1 MATTEC
7 ARGRLAL
14 CSAHVAGMVDMV
26 ALPVWVGTLM
36 SGFGFSPARA
46 GGLAS
51 IFLIGVV
58 VASLYLAPR
67 FNRTNARIL
76 VPLGFVACAILFLL
90 NIVVDQYE
98 VMGLFH
104 FLGGLALGGA
114 LSLTHGTVGRS
125 VNPHRTF
132 ALLQFANG
140 VFAIGFMGSVPLLI
154 SAYGPDSMY
163 YAFAVIMLTAA
174 ILTGFFFPDPYT
186 SVHQQEHSNK
196 PHTALPVG
204 VWFGIAGVSLMAIMQ
219 SMMFSF
225 LERVGSNKG
234 FSVEQMASMLAFLG
248 LVNLAPAALAAVSEK
263 YLKAHRVMQ
272 FAPLFQ
278 MLLAF
283 VIVYSGSFY
292 IYAAA
297 GAFYPFIMIFTHT
310 FAFGLFAKLDP
321 SGRVVSSTPAINMLG
336 ASIGP
341 FMGGVLVQNM
351 GYEILPY
358 AVAVLACLAISSFFM
373 IGRHVNRSSQ
383 VALIN

>member
-26 ALPVWVGTLM
+26 ALPVWVGSLI

-67 FNRTNARIL
+67 FNRINARIL
-76 VPLGFVACAILFLL
+76 VPLGFVACGILFLL

-98 VMGLFH
+98 IMGVFH
-104 FLGGLALGGA
+104 FLGGLALGCA

-125 VNPHRTF
+125 ANPHRTF

-140 VFAIGFMGSVPLLI
+140 IFAIGFMGSVPLLI
-154 SAYGPDSMY
+154 HAYGAEAMY
-163 YAFAVIMLTAA
+163 YVFAVIMLMAA
-174 ILTGFFFPDPYT
+174 ILTGFFFPDPDR
-186 SVHQQEHSNK
+186 SVQQQARSSK

-225 LERVGSNKG
+225 LERVGSSKG

-248 LVNLAPAALAAVSEK
+248 LVNLAPAALAAVLEK
-263 YLKAHRVMQ
+263 HLKAHRVMQ
-272 FAPLFQ
+272 FAPVFQ
-278 MLLAF
+278 VLLAF
-283 VIVYSGSFY
+283 AIVYSGSFY
-292 IYAAA
+292 TYAAA

-341 FMGGVLVQNM
+341 FLGGVLVQEI
-351 GYEILPY
+351 GYGALPY
-358 AVAVLACLAISSFFM
+358 AVSVLALIAMLSFFM
-373 IGRHVNRSSQ
+373 IGRHIKRNSPVVLSH
-383 VALIN
+383 

>member
-26 ALPVWVGTLM
+26 ALPVWVGSLI

-67 FNRTNARIL
+67 FNRMNARIL
-76 VPLGFVACAILFLL
+76 VPIGFIVCGVLFLL

-98 VMGLFH
+98 IMGIFH
-104 FLGGLALGGA
+104 FLGGLALGCA

-125 VNPHRTF
+125 TNPHRTF

-154 SAYGPDSMY
+154 HAYGAEAMY
-163 YAFAVIMLTAA
+163 YTFAA
-174 ILTGFFFPDPYT
+174 IMCVAALLTGCFFPAQLPT
-186 SVHQQEHSNK
+186 PQPKRS
-196 PHTALPVG
+196 TAKSHGSLPVG
-204 VWFGIAGVSLMAIMQ
+204 VWFGIAGVSVMAITQ

-225 LERVGSNKG
+225 LERVGSAKG
-234 FSVEQMASMLAFLG
+234 FSVEQLASMFVILG
-248 LVNLAPAALAAVSEK
+248 FVNLAPAALAAVLEK
-263 YLKAHRVMQ
+263 RFKPHLVMQ

-278 MLLAF
+278 IGLALL
-283 VIVYSGSFY
+283 IVYSGSFY
-292 IYAAA
+292 MYAAA

-341 FMGGVLVQNM
+341 FLGGVLVQEI
-351 GYEILPY
+351 GYGALPY
-358 AVAVLACLAISSFFM
+358 AVSVLALVAMLSFFM
-373 IGRHVNRSSQ
+373 IGRHIKRNSPVVLSH
-383 VALIN
+383 